1 MELESLRGAGCEG
14 GLLCSGDGRKRR
26 KVSGDSLGGEFGA
39 EGGPMGVG
47 GAEEGFFR
55 VVDAMLAEEGFEV
68 GDLDAGAR
76 DFVEEGFLG
85 GGVGGGE
92 VGGEFFGVDGGF
104 GGDGDEEE
112 IDA

>member
-1 MELESLRGAGCEG
+1 MELEGSGSASGEGRFLCGRKGGERGEVG
-14 GLLCSGDGRKRR
+14 GDG
-26 KVSGDSLGGEFGA
+26 LGGEFGA

-47 GAEEGFFR
+47 GTEEGFFR

-68 GDLDAGAR
+68 GDLDAGGG

-92 VGGEFFGVDGGF
+92 VGGEFFRVDGGF
-104 GGDGDEEE
+104 GGDGYEEE